1 MRNGFHKGMVY
12 LGWGWLIC
20 CPFPVAAVCQAPESG
35 QQAPA
40 VRSGERSQ
48 GAKIV
53 FRHLEHDFDTLSF
66 KGKPAVY
73 DFVFANEGTA
83 PLVVLRTEVAC
94 KCIRVE
100 YPKEPVYPA
109 GQGTI
114 RVTYDPRKER
124 GPFTKGIQVY
134 TNAGNG
140 RIVLVVRGNVR

>member
-1 MRNGFHKGMVY
+1 MRNGFHKGIIY

-20 CPFPVAAVCQAPESG
+20 CPFPVAAAGLLPVSEL
-35 QQAPA
+35 QAPA
-40 VRSGERSQ
+40 DPKERPR
-48 GAKIV
+48 GAEIA
-53 FRHLEHDFDTLSF
+53 FRHLEHDFGTLSY
-66 KGKPAVY
+66 KGKPAAC
-73 DFVFANEGTA
+73 DFVFVNEGTA

-114 RVTYDPRKER
+114 RVTYDLRKER
-124 GPFTKGIQVY
+124 GPFAKGIQVY